1 MTERGKTANPT
12 QSARD
17 GPDPLQDA
25 WGDWLVQNSKGRV
38 RTIGGLEHNALS
50 SITPVEPVGV
60 RARSARSPKDAVA
73 LITMCYTVSN
83 VTNRSRDIRE
93 LMLEH
98 VEAGTVCPNSDN
110 ILSEA
115 RELVDIMR
123 DLQVKHEASK
133 EALEHLYLCD
143 KCSYDDLQEVERSGA
158 ELKYE
163 LSRWDAEA
171 PPPTEETSE
180 PASLCSVA
188 EAPVSRPKSLW
199 RSGRMS
205 FQGPPR
211 V

>member
-1 MTERGKTANPT
+1 M
-12 QSARD
+12 
-17 GPDPLQDA
+17 
-25 WGDWLVQNSKGRV
+25 
-38 RTIGGLEHNALS
+38 
-50 SITPVEPVGV
+50 

-110 ILSEA
+110 IVVEA
-115 RELVDIMR
+115 RDLVGIMR
-123 DLQVKHEASK
+123 DLQAKHEASR
-133 EALEHLYLCD
+133 EALEQLYLCD

-158 ELKYE
+158 ELRYE

-171 PPPTEETSE
+171 PPPSEGTSGPASLCGSSDAEPPPPSEKTSE
-180 PASLCSVA
+180 SASLCSVA
-188 EAPVSRPKSLW
+188 ETHVSKPKSPW
-199 RSGRMS
+199 RTGRVS